1 MPYKIEK
8 VDKGYKVCKIDD
20 SKCFSKKPL
29 TFEKAQKQLKAIEI
43 NEYENDLK
51 NKFPLVDKVINNK
64 KTSTNVIKFKN
75 QLKEIDLSVDD
86 YLKMAQFI
94 AKNRGY
100 DPKKLKISIDGI
112 HKLNYDGINFGRVN
126 YNDKIIY
133 TWLEHNNK
141 IPEGT
146 AKRKYINYRK
156 RAEKVM
162 KQTNNKYSRASLSF
176 YILW

>member
-8 VDKGYKVCKIDD
+8 VDNGYKVCKIDD
-20 SKCFSKKPL
+20 SQCFSKKPL

-64 KTSTNVIKFKN
+64 KTSTNVTKFKN
-75 QLKEIDLSVDD
+75 QLKNINLSVDD

-100 DPKKLKISIDGI
+100 DPEKLKISTDGI
-112 HKLNYDGINFGRVN
+112 HKLNYDGVNFGRVG
-126 YNDKIIY
+126 YKDHIIY

-141 IPEGT
+141 LPEGT
-146 AKRKYINYRK
+146 AKLKKMNYRK

-162 KQTNNKYSRASLSF
+162 KATNNKYSRASCSF